1 MNLVF
6 SKRKR
11 LWLKTLV
18 WIFFAMFFSIN
29 GLIGQDIFDEKFEQI
44 DGKLPTP
51 NSYRTGAGAP
61 GPAYWQQRADYE
73 IAVVLNDEDQ
83 SITGN
88 EIITYYNNSP
98 STLNFLWIQ
107 LDQNIRAKDSD
118 KYKINERFYP
128 GYSVDAKRL
137 PHLTFDAD
145 FDGGFRIISIED
157 IEGNGLS
164 FYRVKTMMR
173 IDLAEPLKPGSVL
186 KFRIDWK
193 YLIGNRRDDDERSG
207 YEYFPKDDNYLYAMA
222 QFYPRMAVFD
232 DFNGWQNK
240 QFLGQ
245 GEFTLNFGNFD
256 VKITAPA
263 DHIIAATGSLENESQ
278 VLNSIQL
285 ERLQSARSSFD
296 APVVIITDEEAV
308 LNEGSRSDQT
318 KTWHYKAENVR
329 DFAWVSSRKFIWDAQ
344 AVQLDE
350 KTTMAMSLYP
360 KEGNPLWE
368 QESTKAVVNTLK
380 TYSEMTIEY
389 PYPTAISVHT
399 AAIGMEYPM
408 ICFNYGRPDKKGNY
422 SAMTKW
428 SMISVIIH
436 EVGHNFFPMIIN
448 SDERQWSWMDE
459 GLNTFLETKTSM
471 EWYPE
476 MPIQAGTPETI
487 KDFMSGEKDFMRPI
501 MTNSEN
507 ILFFGNNAYSK
518 PSAAL
523 FLLRETIMGPELFD
537 YSFKEYARRWA
548 FKHPKPAD
556 FFRTMEDAS
565 AIDLDWFW
573 RGWFYTT
580 DHVDINL
587 QGVSWYVLS
596 KPVSEFQSKYKS
608 TYVDGTKLTDFQSA
622 PQPWYVFKDKK
633 GLIDDYLHPVNQDA
647 AMDKFIGK
655 NAYELFFQNDGGL
668 ISPIIIKWIYED
680 GTSEIEQIPAE
691 IWRINELNVSKVFIK
706 EKVVSQIILDP
717 LDQTADV
724 NFQNNYFPK
733 TKVPSKFDRFKM
745 KVNKFE

>member
-6 SKRKR
+6 LKRNR
-11 LWLKTLV
+11 LWLKTFV

-73 IAVVLNDEDQ
+73 IAVILNDEDQ

-118 KYKINERFYP
+118 KYKINERFYA

-164 FYRVKTMMR
+164 FHRVKTMMR
-173 IDLAEPLKPGSVL
+173 IDLAEPLKPGSVV
-186 KFRIDWK
+186 KFQIDWN

-207 YEYFPKDDNYLYAMA
+207 YEYFPKDDNYLYAIA

-263 DHIIAATGSLENESQ
+263 DHVIAATGSLENESL

-285 ERLQSARSSFD
+285 ERLQSARASFD
-296 APVVIITDEEAV
+296 APVVIITEEEAV

-318 KTWHYKAENVR
+318 KTWHYKADNVR

-344 AVQLDE
+344 AVQLDQ

-389 PYPTAISVHT
+389 PYPVAISVHT

-408 ICFNYGRPDKKGNY
+408 ICFNYGRPDKKGDY
-422 SAMTKW
+422 SSMTKW
-428 SMISVIIH
+428 SMIRVIKH

-476 MPIQAGTPETI
+476 MPIQLGTPATI

-596 KPVSEFQSKYKS
+596 EPVSKFQSKYKS
-608 TYVDGTKLTDFQSA
+608 TYVDGTKLTDFQA
-622 PQPWYVFKDKK
+622 TPQPWYVFKDKK

-647 AMDKFIGK
+647 VMEKFIGK

-733 TKVPSKFDRFKM
+733 TKVPSKFDRFKT
-745 KVNKFE
+745 KVNK

>member
-6 SKRKR
+6 LKRNR
-11 LWLKTLV
+11 LWLKTFV

-29 GLIGQDIFDEKFEQI
+29 GLTGQDIFDEKFEQI

-73 IAVVLNDEDQ
+73 IAVILNDEDQ

-118 KYKINERFYP
+118 KYKINERFYA

-164 FYRVKTMMR
+164 FHRVKTMMR
-173 IDLAEPLKPGSVL
+173 IDLAEPLKPGSVV
-186 KFRIDWK
+186 KFQIDWN

-207 YEYFPKDDNYLYAMA
+207 YEYFPKDDNYLYAIA

-263 DHIIAATGSLENESQ
+263 DHVIAATGSLENESL

-285 ERLQSARSSFD
+285 ERLQSARASFD
-296 APVVIITDEEAV
+296 APVVIITEEEAV

-318 KTWHYKAENVR
+318 KTWHYKADNVR

-344 AVQLDE
+344 AVQLDQ

-389 PYPTAISVHT
+389 PYPVAISVHT

-408 ICFNYGRPDKKGNY
+408 ICFNYGRPDKKGDY
-422 SAMTKW
+422 SSMTKW

-476 MPIQAGTPETI
+476 MPIQLGTPATI

-596 KPVSEFQSKYKS
+596 EPVSKFQSKYKS
-608 TYVDGTKLTDFQSA
+608 TYVDGTKLTDFQA
-622 PQPWYVFKDKK
+622 TPQPWYVFKDKK

-647 AMDKFIGK
+647 VMEKFIGK
-655 NAYELFFQNDGGL
+655 NAYELFFRNDGGL

-706 EKVVSQIILDP
+706 EKVVSQIIL
-717 LDQTADV
+717 
-724 NFQNNYFPK
+724 
-733 TKVPSKFDRFKM
+733 
-745 KVNKFE
+745 

>member
-6 SKRKR
+6 LKRNR
-11 LWLKTLV
+11 LWLKTFV

-73 IAVVLNDEDQ
+73 IAVILNDEDQ

-118 KYKINERFYP
+118 KYKINERFYA

-164 FYRVKTMMR
+164 FHRVKTMMR
-173 IDLAEPLKPGSVL
+173 IDLAEPLKPGSVV
-186 KFRIDWK
+186 KFQIDWN

-207 YEYFPKDDNYLYAMA
+207 YEYFPKDDNYLYAIA

-263 DHIIAATGSLENESQ
+263 DHVIAATGSLENESL

-285 ERLQSARSSFD
+285 ERLQSARASFD
-296 APVVIITDEEAV
+296 APVVIITEEEAV

-318 KTWHYKAENVR
+318 KTWHYKADNVR

-344 AVQLDE
+344 AVQLDQ

-389 PYPTAISVHT
+389 PYPVAISVHT

-408 ICFNYGRPDKKGNY
+408 ICFNYGRPDKKGDY
-422 SAMTKW
+422 SSMTKW

-476 MPIQAGTPETI
+476 MPIQLGTPATI

-596 KPVSEFQSKYKS
+596 EPVSKFQSKYKS
-608 TYVDGTKLTDFQSA
+608 TYVDGTKLTDFQA
-622 PQPWYVFKDKK
+622 TPQPWYFFKDKK

-647 AMDKFIGK
+647 VMEKFIGK
-655 NAYELFFQNDGGL
+655 NAYELFFRNDGGL

-733 TKVPSKFDRFKM
+733 TKVPSKFDRFKT
-745 KVNKFE
+745 KVNK

>member
-73 IAVVLNDEDQ
+73 IAVILNDEDQ

-118 KYKINERFYP
+118 KYKINERFYA

-164 FYRVKTMMR
+164 FHRVKTMMR
-173 IDLAEPLKPGSVL
+173 IDLAEPLKPGSVV
-186 KFRIDWK
+186 KFQIDWN

-207 YEYFPKDDNYLYAMA
+207 YEYFPKDDNYLYAIA

-263 DHIIAATGSLENESQ
+263 DHVIAATGSLENESL

-285 ERLQSARSSFD
+285 ERLQSARASFD
-296 APVVIITDEEAV
+296 APVVIITEEEAV

-318 KTWHYKAENVR
+318 KTWHYKADNVR

-344 AVQLDE
+344 AVQLDQ

-389 PYPTAISVHT
+389 PYPVAISVHT

-408 ICFNYGRPDKKGNY
+408 ICFNYGRPNKKGNY
-422 SAMTKW
+422 SSMTKW

-476 MPIQAGTPETI
+476 MPIQLGTPATI

-565 AIDLDWFW
+565 ATDLDWFW

-596 KPVSEFQSKYKS
+596 EPVSKFQSKYKS
-608 TYVDGTKLTDFQSA
+608 TYVDGTKLTDFQA
-622 PQPWYVFKDKK
+622 TPQPWYVFKDKK

-647 AMDKFIGK
+647 VMEKFIGK
-655 NAYELFFQNDGGL
+655 NAYELFFRNDGGL

-733 TKVPSKFDRFKM
+733 TKVPSKFDRFKT
-745 KVNKFE
+745 KVNK

>member
-118 KYKINERFYP
+118 KYKINERFYA

-164 FYRVKTMMR
+164 FHRVKTMMR
-173 IDLAEPLKPGSVL
+173 IDLAEPLKPGSVV
-186 KFRIDWK
+186 KFQIDWN

-207 YEYFPKDDNYLYAMA
+207 YEYFPKDDNYLYAIA

-263 DHIIAATGSLENESQ
+263 DHVIAATGSLENESL

-285 ERLQSARSSFD
+285 KRLQNARASFD
-296 APVVIITDEEAV
+296 APVVIITEEEAV

-318 KTWHYKAENVR
+318 KTWHYKADNVR

-344 AVQLDE
+344 AVQLDQ

-389 PYPTAISVHT
+389 PYPVAISVHT

-422 SAMTKW
+422 SSMTKW

-476 MPIQAGTPETI
+476 MPIQLGTPATI

-565 AIDLDWFW
+565 ATDLDWFW

-596 KPVSEFQSKYKS
+596 EPVSKFQSKYKS
-608 TYVDGTKLTDFQSA
+608 TYVDGTKLTDFQA
-622 PQPWYVFKDKK
+622 TPQPWYVFKDKK

-647 AMDKFIGK
+647 VMEKFIGK
-655 NAYELFFQNDGGL
+655 NAYELFFRNDGGL

-680 GTSEIEQIPAE
+680 GMSEIEQIPAE

-733 TKVPSKFDRFKM
+733 TKVPSKFDRFKT
-745 KVNKFE
+745 KVNK

>member
-1 MNLVF
+1 
-6 SKRKR
+6 
-11 LWLKTLV
+11 
-18 WIFFAMFFSIN
+18 MFFSIN

-73 IAVVLNDEDQ
+73 IAVILNDEDQ

-118 KYKINERFYP
+118 KYKINERFYA

-164 FYRVKTMMR
+164 FHRVKTMMR
-173 IDLAEPLKPGSVL
+173 IDLAEPLKPGSVV
-186 KFRIDWK
+186 KFQIDWN

-207 YEYFPKDDNYLYAMA
+207 YEYFPKDDNYLYAIA

-263 DHIIAATGSLENESQ
+263 DHVIAATGSLENESL

-285 ERLQSARSSFD
+285 ERLQSARASFD
-296 APVVIITDEEAV
+296 APVVIITEEEAV

-318 KTWHYKAENVR
+318 KTWHYKADNVR

-344 AVQLDE
+344 AVQLDQ

-389 PYPTAISVHT
+389 PYPVAISVHT

-408 ICFNYGRPDKKGNY
+408 ICFNYGRPDKKGDY
-422 SAMTKW
+422 SSMTKW

-476 MPIQAGTPETI
+476 MPIQLGTPATI

-596 KPVSEFQSKYKS
+596 EPVSKFQSKYKS
-608 TYVDGTKLTDFQSA
+608 TYVDGTKLTDFQA
-622 PQPWYVFKDKK
+622 TPQPWYVFKDKK

-647 AMDKFIGK
+647 VMEKFIGK
-655 NAYELFFQNDGGL
+655 NAYELFFRNDGGL

-733 TKVPSKFDRFKM
+733 TKVPSKFDRFKT
-745 KVNKFE
+745 KVNK

>member
-6 SKRKR
+6 LKRNR
-11 LWLKTLV
+11 LWLKTFV

-29 GLIGQDIFDEKFEQI
+29 SLIGQDIFDEKFEQI
-44 DGKLPTP
+44 DRKLPTP

-118 KYKINERFYP
+118 KYKINERFYA

-145 FDGGFRIISIED
+145 FDGGFHIISIED

-164 FYRVKTMMR
+164 FHRVKTMMR
-173 IDLAEPLKPGSVL
+173 IDLVEPLKPGSVV
-186 KFRIDWK
+186 KFQIDWN

-207 YEYFPKDDNYLYAMA
+207 YEYFPEDDNYLYAIA

-263 DHIIAATGSLENESQ
+263 DHVIAATGSLVNESL

-285 ERLQSARSSFD
+285 ERLQSARASFD
-296 APVVIITDEEAV
+296 APVVIITEEEAV

-318 KTWHYKAENVR
+318 KTWHYKADNVR

-344 AVQLDE
+344 AVQLDQ

-389 PYPTAISVHT
+389 PYPVAISVHT

-408 ICFNYGRPDKKGNY
+408 ICFNYGRPDKKGDY
-422 SAMTKW
+422 SSMTKW

-476 MPIQAGTPETI
+476 MPIQLGTPATI

-596 KPVSEFQSKYKS
+596 EPVSKFQSKYKS
-608 TYVDGTKLTDFQSA
+608 TYVDGTKLTDFQA
-622 PQPWYVFKDKK
+622 TPQPWYVFKDKK

-647 AMDKFIGK
+647 VMEKFIGK
-655 NAYELFFQNDGGL
+655 NAYELFFRNDGGL

-733 TKVPSKFDRFKM
+733 TKVPSKFDRFKT
-745 KVNKFE
+745 KVNK

>member
-6 SKRKR
+6 LKRNR
-11 LWLKTLV
+11 LWLKTFV

-73 IAVVLNDEDQ
+73 IAVILNDEDQ

-118 KYKINERFYP
+118 KYKINERFYA

-164 FYRVKTMMR
+164 FHRVKTMMR
-173 IDLAEPLKPGSVL
+173 IDLAEPLKPGSVV
-186 KFRIDWK
+186 KFQIDWN

-207 YEYFPKDDNYLYAMA
+207 YEYFPKDDNYLYAIA

-263 DHIIAATGSLENESQ
+263 DHVIAATGSLENESL

-285 ERLQSARSSFD
+285 ERLQSARASFD
-296 APVVIITDEEAV
+296 APVVIITEEEAV

-318 KTWHYKAENVR
+318 KTWHYKADNVR

-344 AVQLDE
+344 AVQLDQ

-389 PYPTAISVHT
+389 PYPVAISVHT

-408 ICFNYGRPDKKGNY
+408 ICFNYGRPDKKGDY
-422 SAMTKW
+422 SSMTKW

-448 SDERQWSWMDE
+448 SDERQWFWMDE

-476 MPIQAGTPETI
+476 MPIQLGTPATI

-596 KPVSEFQSKYKS
+596 EPVSKFQSKYKS
-608 TYVDGTKLTDFQSA
+608 TYVDGTKLTDFQA
-622 PQPWYVFKDKK
+622 TPQPWYVFKDKK

-647 AMDKFIGK
+647 VMEKFIGK
-655 NAYELFFQNDGGL
+655 NAYELFFRNDGGL

-733 TKVPSKFDRFKM
+733 TKVPSKFDRFKT
-745 KVNKFE
+745 KVNK

>member
-6 SKRKR
+6 LKRNR
-11 LWLKTLV
+11 LWLKTFV

-73 IAVVLNDEDQ
+73 IAVILNDEDQ

-118 KYKINERFYP
+118 KYKINERFYA

-164 FYRVKTMMR
+164 FHRVKTMMR
-173 IDLAEPLKPGSVL
+173 IDLAEPLKPGSVV
-186 KFRIDWK
+186 KFQIDWN

-207 YEYFPKDDNYLYAMA
+207 YEYFPKDDNYLYAIA

-263 DHIIAATGSLENESQ
+263 DHVIAATGSLENESL

-285 ERLQSARSSFD
+285 ERLQSARASFD
-296 APVVIITDEEAV
+296 APVVIITEEEAV

-318 KTWHYKAENVR
+318 KTWHYKADNVR

-344 AVQLDE
+344 AVQLDQ

-389 PYPTAISVHT
+389 PYPVAISVHT

-408 ICFNYGRPDKKGNY
+408 ICFNYGRPDKKGDY
-422 SAMTKW
+422 SSMTKW

-476 MPIQAGTPETI
+476 MPIQLGTPATI

-556 FFRTMEDAS
+556 FFRTIEDAS

-596 KPVSEFQSKYKS
+596 EPASKFQSKYKS
-608 TYVDGTKLTDFQSA
+608 TYVDGTKLTDFQA
-622 PQPWYVFKDKK
+622 TPQPWYVFKDKK

-647 AMDKFIGK
+647 VMEKFIGK
-655 NAYELFFQNDGGL
+655 NAYELFFRNDGGL

-717 LDQTADV
+717 LDQTADI

-733 TKVPSKFDRFKM
+733 TKVPSKFDRFKT
-745 KVNKFE
+745 KVNK

>member
-18 WIFFAMFFSIN
+18 WIFFVMFFSIN

-118 KYKINERFYP
+118 KYKINERFYA

-164 FYRVKTMMR
+164 FHRVKTMMR
-173 IDLAEPLKPGSVL
+173 IDLAEPLKPGSVV
-186 KFRIDWK
+186 KFQIDWN

-207 YEYFPKDDNYLYAMA
+207 YEYFPKDDNYLYAIA

-263 DHIIAATGSLENESQ
+263 DHVIAATGSLENESL

-285 ERLQSARSSFD
+285 ERLQNARASFD
-296 APVVIITDEEAV
+296 APVVIITEEEAV

-318 KTWHYKAENVR
+318 KTWHYKADNVR

-344 AVQLDE
+344 AVQLDQ

-389 PYPTAISVHT
+389 PYPVAISVHT

-422 SAMTKW
+422 SSMTKW

-476 MPIQAGTPETI
+476 MPIQLGTPATI

-507 ILFFGNNAYSK
+507 ILFFGNNVYSK

-565 AIDLDWFW
+565 ATDLDWFW

-596 KPVSEFQSKYKS
+596 EPVSKFQSKYKS
-608 TYVDGTKLTDFQSA
+608 TYVDGTKLTDFQA
-622 PQPWYVFKDKK
+622 TPQPWYVFKDKK

-647 AMDKFIGK
+647 VMEKFIGK
-655 NAYELFFQNDGGL
+655 NAYELFFRNDGGL

-733 TKVPSKFDRFKM
+733 TKVPSKFDRFKT
-745 KVNKFE
+745 KVNK

>member
-118 KYKINERFYP
+118 KYKINERFYA

-164 FYRVKTMMR
+164 FHRVKTMMR
-173 IDLAEPLKPGSVL
+173 IDLAEPLKPGSVV
-186 KFRIDWK
+186 KFQIDWN

-207 YEYFPKDDNYLYAMA
+207 YEYFPKDDNYLYAIA

-263 DHIIAATGSLENESQ
+263 DHVIAATGSLENESL

-285 ERLQSARSSFD
+285 KRLQNARASFD
-296 APVVIITDEEAV
+296 APVVIITEEEAV

-318 KTWHYKAENVR
+318 KTWHYKADNVR

-344 AVQLDE
+344 AVQLDQ

-389 PYPTAISVHT
+389 PYPVAISVHT

-422 SAMTKW
+422 SSMTKW

-476 MPIQAGTPETI
+476 MPIQLGTPATI

-596 KPVSEFQSKYKS
+596 EPVSKFQSKYKS
-608 TYVDGTKLTDFQSA
+608 TYVDGTKLTDFQA
-622 PQPWYVFKDKK
+622 TPQPWYVFKDKK

-647 AMDKFIGK
+647 VMEKFIGK
-655 NAYELFFQNDGGL
+655 NAYELFFRNDGGL

-680 GTSEIEQIPAE
+680 GMSEIEQIPAE

-733 TKVPSKFDRFKM
+733 TKVPSKFDRFKT
-745 KVNKFE
+745 KVNK

>member
-18 WIFFAMFFSIN
+18 WIFFVMFFSIN

-118 KYKINERFYP
+118 KYKINERFYA

-164 FYRVKTMMR
+164 FHRVKTMMR
-173 IDLAEPLKPGSVL
+173 IDLAEPLKPGSVV
-186 KFRIDWK
+186 KFQIDWN

-207 YEYFPKDDNYLYAMA
+207 YEYFPKDDNYLYAIA

-263 DHIIAATGSLENESQ
+263 DHVIAATGSLENESL

-285 ERLQSARSSFD
+285 ERLQNARASFD
-296 APVVIITDEEAV
+296 APVVIITEEEAV

-318 KTWHYKAENVR
+318 KTWHYKADNVR

-344 AVQLDE
+344 AVQLDQ

-389 PYPTAISVHT
+389 PYPVAISVHT

-422 SAMTKW
+422 SSMTKW

-476 MPIQAGTPETI
+476 MPIQLGTPATI

-565 AIDLDWFW
+565 ATDLDWFW

-596 KPVSEFQSKYKS
+596 EPVSKFQSKYKS
-608 TYVDGTKLTDFQSA
+608 TYVDGTKFTAFQA
-622 PQPWYVFKDKK
+622 TPQPWYVFKDKK

-647 AMDKFIGK
+647 VMEKFIGK
-655 NAYELFFQNDGGL
+655 NAYELFFRNDGGL

-733 TKVPSKFDRFKM
+733 TKVPSKFDRFKT
-745 KVNKFE
+745 KVNK

>member
-118 KYKINERFYP
+118 KYKINERFYA

-164 FYRVKTMMR
+164 FHRVKTMMR
-173 IDLAEPLKPGSVL
+173 IDLAEPLKPGSVV
-186 KFRIDWK
+186 KFQIDWN

-207 YEYFPKDDNYLYAMA
+207 YEYFPKDDNYLYAIA

-263 DHIIAATGSLENESQ
+263 DHVIAATGSLENESL

-285 ERLQSARSSFD
+285 ERLQNARASFD
-296 APVVIITDEEAV
+296 APVVIITEEEAV

-318 KTWHYKAENVR
+318 KTWHYKADNVR

-344 AVQLDE
+344 AVQLDQ

-389 PYPTAISVHT
+389 PYPVAISVHT

-422 SAMTKW
+422 SSMTKW

-476 MPIQAGTPETI
+476 MPIQLGTPATI

-565 AIDLDWFW
+565 ATDLDWFW

-596 KPVSEFQSKYKS
+596 EPVSKFQSKYKS
-608 TYVDGTKLTDFQSA
+608 TYVDGIKLTDFQA
-622 PQPWYVFKDKK
+622 TPQPWYVFKDKK

-647 AMDKFIGK
+647 VMEKFIGK
-655 NAYELFFQNDGGL
+655 NAYELFFRNDGGL

-733 TKVPSKFDRFKM
+733 TKVPSKFDRFKT
-745 KVNKFE
+745 KVNK

>member
-6 SKRKR
+6 AKRKI
-11 LWLKTLV
+11 LWLKTLF
-18 WIFFAMFFSIN
+18 WIFFALFFSIN

-44 DGKLPTP
+44 DEKLPTP

-61 GPAYWQQRADYE
+61 GPAYWQQRTDYE
-73 IAVVLNDEDQ
+73 IEVVLNDEDQ

-128 GYSVDAKRL
+128 GYSVDANRL

-164 FYRVKTMMR
+164 FHRVKTMMR
-173 IDLAEPLKPGSVL
+173 IDLAEPLKPGSVV
-186 KFRIDWK
+186 KFQIDWK

-207 YEYFPKDDNYLYAMA
+207 YEYFPEDDNYLYAIA

-263 DHIIAATGSLENESQ
+263 DHVIAATGSLENESQ

-285 ERLQSARSSFD
+285 ERLQSARASFD
-296 APVVIITDEEAV
+296 APVVIITEEEAV

-318 KTWHYKAENVR
+318 KTWHYKADNVR

-344 AVQLDE
+344 AVQLDQ

-389 PYPTAISVHT
+389 PYPVAISVHT

-476 MPIQAGTPETI
+476 MPIQLGTPATI
-487 KDFMSGEKDFMRPI
+487 KNFMSGEKDFMRPI

-596 KPVSEFQSKYKS
+596 EPVSKFQSKYKS
-608 TYVDGTKLTDFQSA
+608 TYVDGTKLTDFQSV

-647 AMDKFIGK
+647 VMEKFIGK

-733 TKVPSKFDRFKM
+733 TKVPSKFDRFKT
-745 KVNKFE
+745 KVNK

>member
-73 IAVVLNDEDQ
+73 IAVILNDEDQ

-118 KYKINERFYP
+118 KYKINERFYA

-164 FYRVKTMMR
+164 FHRVKTMMR
-173 IDLAEPLKPGSVL
+173 IDLAEPLKPGSVV
-186 KFRIDWK
+186 KFQIDWN

-207 YEYFPKDDNYLYAMA
+207 YEYFPKDDNYLYAIA

-263 DHIIAATGSLENESQ
+263 DHVIAATGSLENESL

-285 ERLQSARSSFD
+285 ERLQSARASFD
-296 APVVIITDEEAV
+296 APVVIITEEEAV

-318 KTWHYKAENVR
+318 KTWHYKADNVR

-344 AVQLDE
+344 AVQLDQ

-389 PYPTAISVHT
+389 PYPVAISVHT

-422 SAMTKW
+422 SSMTKW

-476 MPIQAGTPETI
+476 MPIQLGTPATI

-596 KPVSEFQSKYKS
+596 EPVSKFQSKYKS
-608 TYVDGTKLTDFQSA
+608 TYVDGTKLTDFQA
-622 PQPWYVFKDKK
+622 TPQPWYVFKDKK

-647 AMDKFIGK
+647 VMEKFIGK
-655 NAYELFFQNDGGL
+655 NAYELFFRNDGGL

-733 TKVPSKFDRFKM
+733 TKVPSKFDRFKT
-745 KVNKFE
+745 KVNK

>member
-6 SKRKR
+6 LKRNR
-11 LWLKTLV
+11 LWLKTFV

-44 DGKLPTP
+44 DRKLPTP

-118 KYKINERFYP
+118 KYKINERFYA

-145 FDGGFRIISIED
+145 FDGGFHIISIED

-164 FYRVKTMMR
+164 FHRVKTMMR
-173 IDLAEPLKPGSVL
+173 IDLAEPLKPGSVV
-186 KFRIDWK
+186 KFQIDWN

-207 YEYFPKDDNYLYAMA
+207 YEYFPKDDNYLYAIA

-263 DHIIAATGSLENESQ
+263 DHVIAATGSLVNESL

-285 ERLQSARSSFD
+285 ERLQSARASFD
-296 APVVIITDEEAV
+296 APVVIITEEEAV
-308 LNEGSRSDQT
+308 LNEGSRSNQT
-318 KTWHYKAENVR
+318 KTWHYKADNVR

-344 AVQLDE
+344 AVQLDQ

-389 PYPTAISVHT
+389 PYPVAISVHT

-408 ICFNYGRPDKKGNY
+408 ICFNYGRPDKKGDY
-422 SAMTKW
+422 SSMTKW

-476 MPIQAGTPETI
+476 MPIQLGTPATI

-556 FFRTMEDAS
+556 FFRTIEDAS

-596 KPVSEFQSKYKS
+596 EPVSKFQSKYKS
-608 TYVDGTKLTDFQSA
+608 TYVDGTKLTAFQA
-622 PQPWYVFKDKK
+622 TPQPWYVFKDKK

-647 AMDKFIGK
+647 VMEKFIGK
-655 NAYELFFQNDGGL
+655 NAYELFFRNDGGL

-733 TKVPSKFDRFKM
+733 TKVPSKFDRFKT
-745 KVNKFE
+745 KVNK

>member
-1 MNLVF
+1 
-6 SKRKR
+6 
-11 LWLKTLV
+11 
-18 WIFFAMFFSIN
+18 
-29 GLIGQDIFDEKFEQI
+29 
-44 DGKLPTP
+44 
-51 NSYRTGAGAP
+51 
-61 GPAYWQQRADYE
+61 
-73 IAVVLNDEDQ
+73 
-83 SITGN
+83 
-88 EIITYYNNSP
+88 
-98 STLNFLWIQ
+98 
-107 LDQNIRAKDSD
+107 
-118 KYKINERFYP
+118 
-128 GYSVDAKRL
+128 
-137 PHLTFDAD
+137 
-145 FDGGFRIISIED
+145 
-157 IEGNGLS
+157 
-164 FYRVKTMMR
+164 MMR
-173 IDLAEPLKPGSVL
+173 IDLAEPLKPGSVV
-186 KFRIDWK
+186 KFQIDWN

-207 YEYFPKDDNYLYAMA
+207 YEYFPKDDNYLYAIA

-263 DHIIAATGSLENESQ
+263 DHVIAATGSLENESQ

-285 ERLQSARSSFD
+285 ERLQSARASFD
-296 APVVIITDEEAV
+296 APVVIITEEEAV

-318 KTWHYKAENVR
+318 KTWHYKADNVR

-344 AVQLDE
+344 AVQLDQ

-389 PYPTAISVHT
+389 PYPVAISVHT

-408 ICFNYGRPDKKGNY
+408 ICFNYGRPDKKGDY
-422 SAMTKW
+422 SSMTKW

-476 MPIQAGTPETI
+476 MPIQLGTPATI

-596 KPVSEFQSKYKS
+596 EPVSKFQSKYKS
-608 TYVDGTKLTDFQSA
+608 TYVDGTKLTDFQA
-622 PQPWYVFKDKK
+622 TPQPWYVFKDKK

-647 AMDKFIGK
+647 VMEKFIGK
-655 NAYELFFQNDGGL
+655 NAYELFFRNDGGL

-733 TKVPSKFDRFKM
+733 TKVPSKFDRFKT
-745 KVNKFE
+745 KVNK

>member
-1 MNLVF
+1 MNLLF
-6 SKRKR
+6 SKRKK
-11 LWLKTLV
+11 LWLKTFF
-18 WIFFAMFFSIN
+18 WIFFGLFFSIK
-29 GLIGQDIFDEKFEQI
+29 GLTGQHLFDEKFEQI
-44 DGKLPTP
+44 DEKLPTP

-107 LDQNIRAKDSD
+107 LDQNVRAKDSD

-128 GYSVDAKRL
+128 GYTVDAKRL

-164 FYRVKTMMR
+164 FHRVKTMMR
-173 IDLAEPLKPGSVL
+173 IDLVEPLKPGSVV
-186 KFRIDWK
+186 KFQIDWN

-207 YEYFPKDDNYLYAMA
+207 YEYFPEDDNYLYAIA

-263 DHIIAATGSLENESQ
+263 DHVIAATGSLVNESL

-285 ERLQSARSSFD
+285 ERLQSARASFD
-296 APVVIITDEEAV
+296 APVVIITEEEAV
-308 LNEGSRSDQT
+308 LNEGSRSNQT
-318 KTWHYKAENVR
+318 KTWHYKADNVR

-344 AVQLDE
+344 AVQLDQ

-389 PYPTAISVHT
+389 PYPVAISVHT

-408 ICFNYGRPDKKGNY
+408 ICFNYGRPDKKGDY
-422 SAMTKW
+422 SSMTKW

-476 MPIQAGTPETI
+476 MPIQLGTPATI

-556 FFRTMEDAS
+556 FFRTIEDAS

-596 KPVSEFQSKYKS
+596 EPASKFQSKYKS
-608 TYVDGTKLTDFQSA
+608 TYVDGTKLTAFQA
-622 PQPWYVFKDKK
+622 TPQPWYVFKDKK

-647 AMDKFIGK
+647 VMEKFIGK
-655 NAYELFFQNDGGL
+655 NAYELFFRNDGGL

-733 TKVPSKFDRFKM
+733 TKVPSKFDRFKT
-745 KVNKFE
+745 KVNK

>member
-118 KYKINERFYP
+118 KYKINERFYA

-164 FYRVKTMMR
+164 FHRVKTMMR
-173 IDLAEPLKPGSVL
+173 IDLAEPLKPGSVV
-186 KFRIDWK
+186 KFQIDWN

-207 YEYFPKDDNYLYAMA
+207 YEYFPKDDNYLYAIA

-263 DHIIAATGSLENESQ
+263 DHVIAATGSLENESL

-285 ERLQSARSSFD
+285 KRLQSARASFD
-296 APVVIITDEEAV
+296 APVVIITEEEAV

-318 KTWHYKAENVR
+318 KTWHYKADNVR

-344 AVQLDE
+344 AVQLDQ

-389 PYPTAISVHT
+389 PYPVAISVHT

-408 ICFNYGRPDKKGNY
+408 ICFNYGRPDKKGDY
-422 SAMTKW
+422 SSMTKW

-476 MPIQAGTPETI
+476 MPIQLGTPATI

-596 KPVSEFQSKYKS
+596 EPVSKFQSKYKS
-608 TYVDGTKLTDFQSA
+608 TYVDGTKLTDFQA
-622 PQPWYVFKDKK
+622 TPQPWYVFKDKK

-647 AMDKFIGK
+647 VMEKFIGK
-655 NAYELFFQNDGGL
+655 NAYELFFRNDGGL

-680 GTSEIEQIPAE
+680 GMSEIEQIPAE

-733 TKVPSKFDRFKM
+733 TKVPSKFDRFKT
-745 KVNKFE
+745 KVNK

>member
-6 SKRKR
+6 LKRNR
-11 LWLKTLV
+11 LWLKTFV

-44 DGKLPTP
+44 DEKLPTP

-73 IAVVLNDEDQ
+73 IAVILNDEDQ

-118 KYKINERFYP
+118 KYKINERFYA

-164 FYRVKTMMR
+164 FHRVKTMMR
-173 IDLAEPLKPGSVL
+173 IDLAEPLKPGSVV
-186 KFRIDWK
+186 KFQIDWN

-207 YEYFPKDDNYLYAMA
+207 YEYFPKDDNYLYAIA

-263 DHIIAATGSLENESQ
+263 DHVIAATGSLENESL

-285 ERLQSARSSFD
+285 ERLQSARASFD
-296 APVVIITDEEAV
+296 APVVIITEEEAV

-318 KTWHYKAENVR
+318 KTWHYKADNVR

-344 AVQLDE
+344 AVQLDQ

-389 PYPTAISVHT
+389 PYPVAISVHT

-408 ICFNYGRPDKKGNY
+408 ICFNYGRPDKKGDY
-422 SAMTKW
+422 SSMTKW

-476 MPIQAGTPETI
+476 MPIQLGTPATI

-596 KPVSEFQSKYKS
+596 EPVSKFQSKYKS
-608 TYVDGTKLTDFQSA
+608 TYVDGTKLTDFQA
-622 PQPWYVFKDKK
+622 TPQPWYVFKDKK

-647 AMDKFIGK
+647 VMEKFIGK
-655 NAYELFFQNDGGL
+655 NAYELFFRNDGGL

-733 TKVPSKFDRFKM
+733 TKVPSKFDRFKT
-745 KVNKFE
+745 KVNK

>member
-6 SKRKR
+6 LKRNR
-11 LWLKTLV
+11 LWLKTFV

-29 GLIGQDIFDEKFEQI
+29 SLIGQDIFDEKFEQI
-44 DGKLPTP
+44 DRKLPTP

-118 KYKINERFYP
+118 KYKINERFYA

-145 FDGGFRIISIED
+145 FDGGFHIISIED

-164 FYRVKTMMR
+164 FHRVKTMMR
-173 IDLAEPLKPGSVL
+173 IDLAEPLKPGSVV
-186 KFRIDWK
+186 KFQIDWN

-207 YEYFPKDDNYLYAMA
+207 YEYFPEDDNYLYAIA

-263 DHIIAATGSLENESQ
+263 DHVIAATGSLVNESL

-285 ERLQSARSSFD
+285 ERLQSARASFD
-296 APVVIITDEEAV
+296 APVVIITEEEAV
-308 LNEGSRSDQT
+308 LNEGSRSNQT
-318 KTWHYKAENVR
+318 KTWHYKADNVR

-344 AVQLDE
+344 AVQLDQ

-389 PYPTAISVHT
+389 PYPVAISVHT

-408 ICFNYGRPDKKGNY
+408 ICFNYGRPDKKGDY
-422 SAMTKW
+422 SSMTKW

-476 MPIQAGTPETI
+476 MPIQLGTPATI

-596 KPVSEFQSKYKS
+596 EPVSKFQSKYKS
-608 TYVDGTKLTDFQSA
+608 TYVDGTKLTDFQA
-622 PQPWYVFKDKK
+622 TPQPWYVFKDKK

-647 AMDKFIGK
+647 VMEKFIGK
-655 NAYELFFQNDGGL
+655 NAYELFFRNDGGL

-733 TKVPSKFDRFKM
+733 TKVPSKFDRFKT
-745 KVNKFE
+745 KVNK

>member
-18 WIFFAMFFSIN
+18 WIFFVMFFSIN

-118 KYKINERFYP
+118 KYKINERFYA

-164 FYRVKTMMR
+164 FHRVKTMMR
-173 IDLAEPLKPGSVL
+173 IDLAEPLKPGSVV
-186 KFRIDWK
+186 KFQIDWN

-207 YEYFPKDDNYLYAMA
+207 YEYFPKDDNYLYAIA

-263 DHIIAATGSLENESQ
+263 DHVIAATGSLENESL

-285 ERLQSARSSFD
+285 ERLQSARASFD
-296 APVVIITDEEAV
+296 APVVIITEEEAV

-318 KTWHYKAENVR
+318 KTWHYKADNVR

-344 AVQLDE
+344 AVQLDQ

-389 PYPTAISVHT
+389 PYPVAISVHT

-422 SAMTKW
+422 SSMTKW

-476 MPIQAGTPETI
+476 MPIQLGTPATI

-596 KPVSEFQSKYKS
+596 EPVSKFQSKYKS
-608 TYVDGTKLTDFQSA
+608 TYVDGTKLTDFQA
-622 PQPWYVFKDKK
+622 TPQPWYVFKDKK

-647 AMDKFIGK
+647 VMEKFIGK
-655 NAYELFFQNDGGL
+655 NAYELFFRNDGGL

-733 TKVPSKFDRFKM
+733 TKVPSKFDRFKT
-745 KVNKFE
+745 KVNK

>member
-6 SKRKR
+6 SKTKR
-11 LWLKTLV
+11 LWLKTLF
-18 WIFFAMFFSIN
+18 WIFFALFFSIN

-44 DGKLPTP
+44 DEKLPTP

-61 GPAYWQQRADYE
+61 GPAYWQQRTDYE
-73 IAVVLNDEDQ
+73 IEVVLNDEDQ

-164 FYRVKTMMR
+164 FHRVKTMMR
-173 IDLAEPLKPGSVL
+173 IDLAEPLKPGSVV
-186 KFRIDWK
+186 KFQIDWN

-207 YEYFPKDDNYLYAMA
+207 YEYFPKDDNYLYAIA

-263 DHIIAATGSLENESQ
+263 DHVIAATGSLENESQ

-285 ERLQSARSSFD
+285 ERLQSARASFD
-296 APVVIITDEEAV
+296 APVVIITEEEAV

-318 KTWHYKAENVR
+318 KTWHYKADNVR

-344 AVQLDE
+344 AVQLDQ

-389 PYPTAISVHT
+389 PYPVAISVHT

-408 ICFNYGRPDKKGNY
+408 ICFNYGRPDKKGDY
-422 SAMTKW
+422 SSMTKW

-476 MPIQAGTPETI
+476 MPIQLGTPATI

-596 KPVSEFQSKYKS
+596 EPVSKFQSKYKS
-608 TYVDGTKLTDFQSA
+608 TYVDGTKLTDFQA
-622 PQPWYVFKDKK
+622 TPQPWYVFKDKK

-647 AMDKFIGK
+647 VMEKFIGK
-655 NAYELFFQNDGGL
+655 NAYELFFRNDGGL

-733 TKVPSKFDRFKM
+733 TKVPSKFDRFKT
-745 KVNKFE
+745 KVNK

>member
-6 SKRKR
+6 LKRNR
-11 LWLKTLV
+11 LWLKTFV

-164 FYRVKTMMR
+164 FHRVKTMMR
-173 IDLAEPLKPGSVL
+173 IDLAEPLKPGSVV
-186 KFRIDWK
+186 KFQIDWN

-207 YEYFPKDDNYLYAMA
+207 YEYFPEDDNYLYAIA

-263 DHIIAATGSLENESQ
+263 DHVIAATGSLENESL

-285 ERLQSARSSFD
+285 ERLQSARASFD
-296 APVVIITDEEAV
+296 APVVIITEEEAV

-318 KTWHYKAENVR
+318 KTWHYKADNVR

-344 AVQLDE
+344 AVQLDQ

-389 PYPTAISVHT
+389 PYPVAISVHT

-408 ICFNYGRPDKKGNY
+408 ICFNYGRPDKKGDY
-422 SAMTKW
+422 SSMTKW

-476 MPIQAGTPETI
+476 MPIQLGTPATI

-596 KPVSEFQSKYKS
+596 EPVSKFQSKYKS
-608 TYVDGTKLTDFQSA
+608 TYVDGTKLTDFQSV

-647 AMDKFIGK
+647 VMEKFIGK

-733 TKVPSKFDRFKM
+733 TKVPSKFDRFKT
-745 KVNKFE
+745 KVNK

>member
-18 WIFFAMFFSIN
+18 WIFFAIFFSIK

-44 DGKLPTP
+44 DEKLPTP

-118 KYKINERFYP
+118 KYKINERFYA

-164 FYRVKTMMR
+164 FHRVKTMMR
-173 IDLAEPLKPGSVL
+173 IDLAEPLKPGSVV
-186 KFRIDWK
+186 KFQIDWN

-207 YEYFPKDDNYLYAMA
+207 YEYFPKDDNYLYAIA

-263 DHIIAATGSLENESQ
+263 DHVIAATGSLQNESL
-278 VLNSIQL
+278 VLNPIQL
-285 ERLQSARSSFD
+285 ERLQSARASFD
-296 APVVIITDEEAV
+296 APVVIITEDEAV

-318 KTWHYKAENVR
+318 KTWHYKAEKVR
-329 DFAWVSSRKFIWDAQ
+329 DFAFVSSRKFIWDAQ
-344 AVQLDE
+344 AVQLDQ

-389 PYPTAISVHT
+389 PYPVAISVHT

-422 SAMTKW
+422 SSMTKW

-476 MPIQAGTPETI
+476 MPIQLGTPATI

-565 AIDLDWFW
+565 ATDLDWFW

-596 KPVSEFQSKYKS
+596 EPVSKFQSKYKS
-608 TYVDGTKLTDFQSA
+608 TYVDGTKLTDFQA
-622 PQPWYVFKDKK
+622 TPQPWYVFKDKK

-647 AMDKFIGK
+647 VMEKFIGK
-655 NAYELFFQNDGGL
+655 NAYELFFRNDGGL

-733 TKVPSKFDRFKM
+733 TKVPSKFDRFKT
-745 KVNKFE
+745 KVNK

>member
-118 KYKINERFYP
+118 KYKINERFYA

-164 FYRVKTMMR
+164 FHRVKTMMR
-173 IDLAEPLKPGSVL
+173 IDLAEPLKPGSVV
-186 KFRIDWK
+186 KFQIDWN

-207 YEYFPKDDNYLYAMA
+207 YEYFPKDDNYLYAIA

-263 DHIIAATGSLENESQ
+263 DHVIAATGSLENESL

-285 ERLQSARSSFD
+285 ERLQSARASFD
-296 APVVIITDEEAV
+296 APVVIITEEEAV

-318 KTWHYKAENVR
+318 KTWHYKADNVR

-344 AVQLDE
+344 AVQLDQ

-389 PYPTAISVHT
+389 PYPVAISVHT

-422 SAMTKW
+422 SSMTKW

-476 MPIQAGTPETI
+476 MPIQLGTPATI

-565 AIDLDWFW
+565 ATDLDWFW

-596 KPVSEFQSKYKS
+596 EPVSKFQSKYKS
-608 TYVDGTKLTDFQSA
+608 TYVDGTKLTDFQA
-622 PQPWYVFKDKK
+622 TPQPWYVFKDKK

-647 AMDKFIGK
+647 VMEKFIGK
-655 NAYELFFQNDGGL
+655 NAYELFFRNDGGL

-680 GTSEIEQIPAE
+680 GMSEIEQIPAE

-733 TKVPSKFDRFKM
+733 TKVPSKFDRFKT
-745 KVNKFE
+745 KVNK

>member
-1 MNLVF
+1 
-6 SKRKR
+6 
-11 LWLKTLV
+11 
-18 WIFFAMFFSIN
+18 MFFSIN

-73 IAVVLNDEDQ
+73 IAVILNDEDQ

-118 KYKINERFYP
+118 KYKINERFYA

-164 FYRVKTMMR
+164 FHRVKTMMR
-173 IDLAEPLKPGSVL
+173 IDLAEPLKPGSVV
-186 KFRIDWK
+186 KFQIDWN

-207 YEYFPKDDNYLYAMA
+207 YEYFPKDDNYLYAIA

-263 DHIIAATGSLENESQ
+263 DHVIAATGSLENESL

-285 ERLQSARSSFD
+285 ERLQSARASFD
-296 APVVIITDEEAV
+296 APVVIITEEEAV

-318 KTWHYKAENVR
+318 KTWHYKADNVR

-344 AVQLDE
+344 AVQLDQ

-389 PYPTAISVHT
+389 PYPVAISVHT

-408 ICFNYGRPDKKGNY
+408 ICFNYGRPDKKGDY
-422 SAMTKW
+422 SSMTKW

-476 MPIQAGTPETI
+476 MPIQLGTPATI

-596 KPVSEFQSKYKS
+596 EPVSKFQSKYKS
-608 TYVDGTKLTDFQSA
+608 TYVDGTKLTDFQA
-622 PQPWYVFKDKK
+622 TPQPWYVFKDKK

-647 AMDKFIGK
+647 VMEKFIGK

-717 LDQTADV
+717 LDQTADI

-733 TKVPSKFDRFKM
+733 TKVPSKFDRFKT
-745 KVNKFE
+745 KVNK

>member
-6 SKRKR
+6 LKRNR
-11 LWLKTLV
+11 LWLKTFV

-118 KYKINERFYP
+118 KYKINERFYA

-164 FYRVKTMMR
+164 FHRVKTMMR
-173 IDLAEPLKPGSVL
+173 IDLAEPLKPGSVV
-186 KFRIDWK
+186 KFQIDWN

-207 YEYFPKDDNYLYAMA
+207 YEYFPKDDNYLYAIA

-263 DHIIAATGSLENESQ
+263 DHVIAATGSLENESL

-285 ERLQSARSSFD
+285 ERLQSARASFD
-296 APVVIITDEEAV
+296 APVVIITEEEAV

-318 KTWHYKAENVR
+318 KTWHYKADNVR

-344 AVQLDE
+344 AVQLDQ

-389 PYPTAISVHT
+389 PYPVAISVHT

-408 ICFNYGRPDKKGNY
+408 ICFNYGRPDKKGDY
-422 SAMTKW
+422 SSMTKW

-476 MPIQAGTPETI
+476 MPIQLGTPATI

-596 KPVSEFQSKYKS
+596 EPVSKFQSKYKS
-608 TYVDGTKLTDFQSA
+608 TYVDGTKLTDFQA
-622 PQPWYVFKDKK
+622 TPQPWYVFKDKK

-647 AMDKFIGK
+647 VMEKFIGK

-733 TKVPSKFDRFKM
+733 TKVPSKFDRFKT
-745 KVNKFE
+745 KVNK

>member
-6 SKRKR
+6 LKRNR
-11 LWLKTLV
+11 LWLKTFV

-73 IAVVLNDEDQ
+73 IAVILNDEDQ

-118 KYKINERFYP
+118 KYKINERFYA

-164 FYRVKTMMR
+164 FHRVKTMMR
-173 IDLAEPLKPGSVL
+173 IDLAEPLKPGSVV
-186 KFRIDWK
+186 KFQIDWN

-207 YEYFPKDDNYLYAMA
+207 YEYFPKDDNYLYAIA

-263 DHIIAATGSLENESQ
+263 DHVIAATGSLENESL

-285 ERLQSARSSFD
+285 ERLQSARASFD
-296 APVVIITDEEAV
+296 APVVIITEEEAV

-318 KTWHYKAENVR
+318 KTWHYKADNVR

-344 AVQLDE
+344 AVQLDQ

-389 PYPTAISVHT
+389 PYPVAISVHT

-408 ICFNYGRPDKKGNY
+408 ICFNYGRPDKKGDY
-422 SAMTKW
+422 SSMTKW

-476 MPIQAGTPETI
+476 MPIQLGTPATI

-596 KPVSEFQSKYKS
+596 EPVSKFQSKYKS
-608 TYVDGTKLTDFQSA
+608 TYVDGTKLTAFQA
-622 PQPWYVFKDKK
+622 TPQPWYVFKDKK

-647 AMDKFIGK
+647 VMEKFIGK
-655 NAYELFFQNDGGL
+655 NAYELFFRNDGGL

-733 TKVPSKFDRFKM
+733 TKVPSKFDRFKT
-745 KVNKFE
+745 KVNK

>member
-6 SKRKR
+6 LKRNR
-11 LWLKTLV
+11 LWLKTFV

-29 GLIGQDIFDEKFEQI
+29 SLIGQDIFDEKFEQI
-44 DGKLPTP
+44 DRKLPTP

-118 KYKINERFYP
+118 KYKINERFYA

-145 FDGGFRIISIED
+145 FDGGFHIISIED

-164 FYRVKTMMR
+164 FHRVKTMMR
-173 IDLAEPLKPGSVL
+173 IDLAEPLKPGSVV
-186 KFRIDWK
+186 KFQIDWN

-207 YEYFPKDDNYLYAMA
+207 YEYFPEDDNYLYAIA

-263 DHIIAATGSLENESQ
+263 DHVIAATGSLVNESL

-285 ERLQSARSSFD
+285 ERLQSARASFD
-296 APVVIITDEEAV
+296 APVVIITEEEAV
-308 LNEGSRSDQT
+308 LNEGSRSNQT
-318 KTWHYKAENVR
+318 KTWHYKADNVR

-344 AVQLDE
+344 AVQLDQ

-389 PYPTAISVHT
+389 PYPVAISVHT

-408 ICFNYGRPDKKGNY
+408 ICFNYGRPDKKGDY
-422 SAMTKW
+422 SSMTKW

-476 MPIQAGTPETI
+476 MPIQLGTPATI

-556 FFRTMEDAS
+556 FFRTIEDAS

-596 KPVSEFQSKYKS
+596 EPASKFQSKYKS
-608 TYVDGTKLTDFQSA
+608 TYVDGTKLTAFQA
-622 PQPWYVFKDKK
+622 TPQPWYVFKDKK

-647 AMDKFIGK
+647 VMEKFIGK

-733 TKVPSKFDRFKM
+733 TKVPSKFDRFKT
-745 KVNKFE
+745 KVNK

>member
-18 WIFFAMFFSIN
+18 WIFFTMFFSIN

-118 KYKINERFYP
+118 KYKINERFYA

-164 FYRVKTMMR
+164 FHRVKTMMR
-173 IDLAEPLKPGSVL
+173 IDLAEPLKPGSVV
-186 KFRIDWK
+186 KFQIDWN

-207 YEYFPKDDNYLYAMA
+207 YEYFPKDDNYLYAIA

-263 DHIIAATGSLENESQ
+263 DHVIAATGSLENESL

-285 ERLQSARSSFD
+285 ERLQSARASFD
-296 APVVIITDEEAV
+296 APVVIITEEEAV

-318 KTWHYKAENVR
+318 KTWHYKADNVR

-344 AVQLDE
+344 AVQLDQ

-389 PYPTAISVHT
+389 PYPVAISVHT

-422 SAMTKW
+422 SSMTKW

-476 MPIQAGTPETI
+476 MPIQGGTPSTI

-565 AIDLDWFW
+565 ATDLDWFW

-596 KPVSEFQSKYKS
+596 EPVSKFQSKYKS
-608 TYVDGTKLTDFQSA
+608 TYVDGTKLTDFQA
-622 PQPWYVFKDKK
+622 PPQPWYVFKDKK

-647 AMDKFIGK
+647 VMEKFIGK
-655 NAYELFFQNDGGL
+655 NAYELFFRNDGGL

-733 TKVPSKFDRFKM
+733 TKVPSKFDRFKT
-745 KVNKFE
+745 KVNK

>member
-6 SKRKR
+6 LKRNR
-11 LWLKTLV
+11 LWLKTFV

-118 KYKINERFYP
+118 KYKINERFYA

-145 FDGGFRIISIED
+145 FDGGFHIISIED

-164 FYRVKTMMR
+164 FHRVKTMMR
-173 IDLAEPLKPGSVL
+173 IDLAEPLKPGSVV
-186 KFRIDWK
+186 KFQIDWN

-207 YEYFPKDDNYLYAMA
+207 YEYFPEDDNYLYAIA

-263 DHIIAATGSLENESQ
+263 DHVIAATGSLVNESL

-285 ERLQSARSSFD
+285 ERLQSARASFD
-296 APVVIITDEEAV
+296 APVVIITEEEAV

-318 KTWHYKAENVR
+318 KTWHYKADNVR

-344 AVQLDE
+344 AVQLDQ

-389 PYPTAISVHT
+389 PYPVAISVHT

-408 ICFNYGRPDKKGNY
+408 ICFNYGRPDKKGDY
-422 SAMTKW
+422 SSMTKW

-476 MPIQAGTPETI
+476 MPIQLGTPATI

-596 KPVSEFQSKYKS
+596 EPVSKFQSKYKS
-608 TYVDGTKLTDFQSA
+608 TYVDGTKLTDFQA
-622 PQPWYVFKDKK
+622 TPQPWYVFKDKK

-647 AMDKFIGK
+647 VMEKFIGK
-655 NAYELFFQNDGGL
+655 NAYELFFRNDGGL

-733 TKVPSKFDRFKM
+733 TKVPSKFDRFKT
-745 KVNKFE
+745 KVNK

>member
-118 KYKINERFYP
+118 KYKINERFYA

-164 FYRVKTMMR
+164 FHRVKTMMR
-173 IDLAEPLKPGSVL
+173 IDLAEPLKPGSVV
-186 KFRIDWK
+186 KFQIDWN

-207 YEYFPKDDNYLYAMA
+207 YEYFPKDDNYLYAIA

-263 DHIIAATGSLENESQ
+263 DHVIAATGSLENESL

-285 ERLQSARSSFD
+285 ERLQNARASFD
-296 APVVIITDEEAV
+296 APVVIITEEEAV

-318 KTWHYKAENVR
+318 KTWHYKADNVR

-344 AVQLDE
+344 AVQLDQ

-389 PYPTAISVHT
+389 PYPVAISVHT

-422 SAMTKW
+422 SSMTKW

-476 MPIQAGTPETI
+476 MPIQGGTPSTI
-487 KDFMSGEKDFMRPI
+487 KDFMSGEKDFMRSI

-596 KPVSEFQSKYKS
+596 EPVSKFQSKYKS
-608 TYVDGTKLTDFQSA
+608 TYVDGTKLTDFQA
-622 PQPWYVFKDKK
+622 TPQPWYVFKDKK

-647 AMDKFIGK
+647 VMEKFIGK
-655 NAYELFFQNDGGL
+655 NAYELFFRNDGGL

-733 TKVPSKFDRFKM
+733 TKVPSKFDRFKT
-745 KVNKFE
+745 KVNK

>member
-118 KYKINERFYP
+118 KYKINERFYA

-164 FYRVKTMMR
+164 FHRVKTMMR
-173 IDLAEPLKPGSVL
+173 IDLAEPLKPGSVV
-186 KFRIDWK
+186 KFQIDWN

-207 YEYFPKDDNYLYAMA
+207 YEYFPKDDNYLYAIA

-263 DHIIAATGSLENESQ
+263 DHVIAATGSLQNESL
-278 VLNSIQL
+278 VLNPIQL
-285 ERLQSARSSFD
+285 ERLQSARASFD
-296 APVVIITDEEAV
+296 APVVIITEDEAV

-318 KTWHYKAENVR
+318 KTWHYKADNVR

-344 AVQLDE
+344 AVQLDQ

-389 PYPTAISVHT
+389 PYPVAISVHT

-422 SAMTKW
+422 SSMTKW

-476 MPIQAGTPETI
+476 MPIQLGTPATI

-565 AIDLDWFW
+565 ATDLDWFW

-596 KPVSEFQSKYKS
+596 EPVSKFQSKYKS
-608 TYVDGTKLTDFQSA
+608 TYVDGTKLTDFQA
-622 PQPWYVFKDKK
+622 TPQPWYVFKDKK

-647 AMDKFIGK
+647 VMEKFIGK
-655 NAYELFFQNDGGL
+655 NAYELFFRNDGGL

-680 GTSEIEQIPAE
+680 GMSEIEQIPAE

-733 TKVPSKFDRFKM
+733 TKVPSKFDRFKT
-745 KVNKFE
+745 KVNK

>member
-6 SKRKR
+6 LKRNR
-11 LWLKTLV
+11 LWLKTFV

-73 IAVVLNDEDQ
+73 IAVILNDEDQ

-118 KYKINERFYP
+118 KYKINERFYA

-164 FYRVKTMMR
+164 FHRVKTMMR
-173 IDLAEPLKPGSVL
+173 IDLAEPLKPGSVV
-186 KFRIDWK
+186 KFQIDWN

-207 YEYFPKDDNYLYAMA
+207 YEYFPKDDNYLYAIA

-263 DHIIAATGSLENESQ
+263 DHVIAATGSLENESL

-285 ERLQSARSSFD
+285 ERLQSARASFD
-296 APVVIITDEEAV
+296 APVVIITEEEAV

-318 KTWHYKAENVR
+318 KTWHYKADNVR

-344 AVQLDE
+344 AVQLDQ

-389 PYPTAISVHT
+389 PYPVAISVHT

-408 ICFNYGRPDKKGNY
+408 ICFNYGRPDKKGDY
-422 SAMTKW
+422 SSMTKW

-476 MPIQAGTPETI
+476 MPIQLGTPATI

-596 KPVSEFQSKYKS
+596 EPVSKFQSKYKS
-608 TYVDGTKLTDFQSA
+608 TYVDGTKLTDFQA
-622 PQPWYVFKDKK
+622 TPQPWYVFKDKK

-647 AMDKFIGK
+647 VMEKFIGK
-655 NAYELFFQNDGGL
+655 NAYELFFRNDGGL

-717 LDQTADV
+717 LDQTADI

-733 TKVPSKFDRFKM
+733 TKVPSKFDRFKT
-745 KVNKFE
+745 KVNK

>member
-1 MNLVF
+1 
-6 SKRKR
+6 
-11 LWLKTLV
+11 
-18 WIFFAMFFSIN
+18 
-29 GLIGQDIFDEKFEQI
+29 
-44 DGKLPTP
+44 
-51 NSYRTGAGAP
+51 
-61 GPAYWQQRADYE
+61 
-73 IAVVLNDEDQ
+73 
-83 SITGN
+83 
-88 EIITYYNNSP
+88 
-98 STLNFLWIQ
+98 
-107 LDQNIRAKDSD
+107 
-118 KYKINERFYP
+118 
-128 GYSVDAKRL
+128 
-137 PHLTFDAD
+137 
-145 FDGGFRIISIED
+145 
-157 IEGNGLS
+157 
-164 FYRVKTMMR
+164 MMR
-173 IDLAEPLKPGSVL
+173 IDLAEPLKPGSVV
-186 KFRIDWK
+186 KFQIDWN

-207 YEYFPKDDNYLYAMA
+207 YEYFPKDDNYLYAIA

-263 DHIIAATGSLENESQ
+263 DHVIAATGSLENESL

-285 ERLQSARSSFD
+285 ERLQNARASFD
-296 APVVIITDEEAV
+296 APVVIITEEEAV

-318 KTWHYKAENVR
+318 KTWHYKADNVR

-344 AVQLDE
+344 AVQLDQ

-389 PYPTAISVHT
+389 PYPVAISVHT

-422 SAMTKW
+422 SSMTKW

-476 MPIQAGTPETI
+476 MPIQLGTPATI

-596 KPVSEFQSKYKS
+596 EPVSKFQSKYKS
-608 TYVDGTKLTDFQSA
+608 TYVDGTKLTDFQA
-622 PQPWYVFKDKK
+622 TPQPWYVFKDKK

-647 AMDKFIGK
+647 VMEKFIGK
-655 NAYELFFQNDGGL
+655 NAYELFFRNDGGL

-733 TKVPSKFDRFKM
+733 TKVPSKFDRFKT
-745 KVNKFE
+745 KVNK

>member
-6 SKRKR
+6 LKRNR
-11 LWLKTLV
+11 LWLKTFV

-118 KYKINERFYP
+118 KYKINERFYA

-164 FYRVKTMMR
+164 FHRVKTMMR
-173 IDLAEPLKPGSVL
+173 IDLAEPLKPGSVV
-186 KFRIDWK
+186 KFQIDWK

-207 YEYFPKDDNYLYAMA
+207 YEYFPEDDNYLYAIA

-263 DHIIAATGSLENESQ
+263 DHVIAATGSLENESQ

-285 ERLQSARSSFD
+285 ERLQSARASFD
-296 APVVIITDEEAV
+296 APVVIITEEEAV

-318 KTWHYKAENVR
+318 KTWHYKADNVR

-344 AVQLDE
+344 AVQLDQ

-389 PYPTAISVHT
+389 PYPVAISVHT

-476 MPIQAGTPETI
+476 MPIQLGTPATI
-487 KDFMSGEKDFMRPI
+487 KNFMSGEKDFMRPI

-596 KPVSEFQSKYKS
+596 EPVSKFQSKYKS
-608 TYVDGTKLTDFQSA
+608 TYVDGTKLTDFQSV

-647 AMDKFIGK
+647 VMEKFIGK

-733 TKVPSKFDRFKM
+733 TKVPSKFDRFKT
-745 KVNKFE
+745 KVNK

>member
-6 SKRKR
+6 LKRNR
-11 LWLKTLV
+11 LWLKTFV

-29 GLIGQDIFDEKFEQI
+29 SLIGQDIFDEKFEQI
-44 DGKLPTP
+44 DRKLPTP

-118 KYKINERFYP
+118 KYKINERFYA

-145 FDGGFRIISIED
+145 FDGGFHIISIED

-164 FYRVKTMMR
+164 FHRVKTMMR
-173 IDLAEPLKPGSVL
+173 IDLAEPLKPGSVV
-186 KFRIDWK
+186 KFQIDWN

-207 YEYFPKDDNYLYAMA
+207 YEYFPEDDNYLYAIA

-263 DHIIAATGSLENESQ
+263 DHVIAATGSLVNESL

-285 ERLQSARSSFD
+285 ERLQSARASFD
-296 APVVIITDEEAV
+296 APVVIITEEEAV
-308 LNEGSRSDQT
+308 LNEGSRSNQT
-318 KTWHYKAENVR
+318 KTWHYKADNVR

-344 AVQLDE
+344 AVQLDQ

-389 PYPTAISVHT
+389 PYPVAISVHT

-408 ICFNYGRPDKKGNY
+408 ICFNYGRPDKKGDY
-422 SAMTKW
+422 SSMTKW

-476 MPIQAGTPETI
+476 MPIQLGTPATI

-556 FFRTMEDAS
+556 FFRTIEDAS

-596 KPVSEFQSKYKS
+596 EPASKFQSKYKS
-608 TYVDGTKLTDFQSA
+608 TYVDGTKLTAFQA
-622 PQPWYVFKDKK
+622 TPQPWYVFKDKK

-647 AMDKFIGK
+647 VMEKFIGK
-655 NAYELFFQNDGGL
+655 NAYELFFRNDGGL

-733 TKVPSKFDRFKM
+733 TKVPSKFDRFKT
-745 KVNKFE
+745 KVNK

>member
-18 WIFFAMFFSIN
+18 WIFFVMFFSIN

-118 KYKINERFYP
+118 KYKINERFYA

-164 FYRVKTMMR
+164 FHRVKTMMR
-173 IDLAEPLKPGSVL
+173 IDLAEPLKPGSVV
-186 KFRIDWK
+186 KFQIDWN

-207 YEYFPKDDNYLYAMA
+207 YEYFPKDDNYLYAIA

-263 DHIIAATGSLENESQ
+263 DHVIAATGSLENESL

-285 ERLQSARSSFD
+285 ERLQSARASFD
-296 APVVIITDEEAV
+296 APVVIITEEEAV

-318 KTWHYKAENVR
+318 KTWHYKADNVR

-344 AVQLDE
+344 AVQLDQ

-389 PYPTAISVHT
+389 PYPVAISVHT

-422 SAMTKW
+422 SSMTKW

-476 MPIQAGTPETI
+476 MPIQLGTPATI

-565 AIDLDWFW
+565 ATDLDWFW
-573 RGWFYTT
+573 WGWFYTT

-596 KPVSEFQSKYKS
+596 EPVSKFQSKYKS
-608 TYVDGTKLTDFQSA
+608 TYVDGTKLTDFQA
-622 PQPWYVFKDKK
+622 TPQPWYVFKDKK

-647 AMDKFIGK
+647 VMEKFIGK
-655 NAYELFFQNDGGL
+655 NAYELFFRNDGGL

-733 TKVPSKFDRFKM
+733 TKVPSKFDRFKT
-745 KVNKFE
+745 KVNK